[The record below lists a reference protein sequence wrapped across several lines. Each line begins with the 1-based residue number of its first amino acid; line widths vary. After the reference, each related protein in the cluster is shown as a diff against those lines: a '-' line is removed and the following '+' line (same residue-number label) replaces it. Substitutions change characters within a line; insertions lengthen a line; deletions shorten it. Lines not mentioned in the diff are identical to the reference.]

1 MTAQYTPTA
10 AARLLGISTGAI
22 RKYSDLYGR
31 FLSTEASTPPR
42 TFTRDDVR
50 LFAYIAHATTL
61 GQTHDAVLAALAAGG
76 ADYAAFAWAAADDA
90 DQDSQPAPAALVPA
104 AQLHA
109 ARLLLEESQ
118 RREREAQE
126 RAESAARAL
135 QDRIATLERELGRAE
150 GELAARRRPWWARLW
165 GE

>member
-10 AARLLGISTGAI
+10 VARLLGISPAAV
-22 RKYSDLYGR
+22 RKYADLYGR

-42 TFTRDDVR
+42 TFTRDDARV
-50 LFAYIAHATTL
+50 FAYVARATSR
-61 GQTHDAVLAALAAGG
+61 GQTHDAILADLADG
-76 ADYAAFAWAAADDA
+76 AAYAAFVWTAPDDA

-165 GE
+165 G

>member
-22 RKYSDLYGR
+22 RKYSDLYAR
-31 FLSTEASTPPR
+31 FLSTEATTTPR
-42 TFTRDDVR
+42 TFTPADLR
-50 LFAYIAHATTL
+50 LLAYVARATSR
-61 GQTHDAVLAALAAGG
+61 GQTHDAILADLADDG
-76 ADYAAFAWAAADDA
+76 AAYAAFVWTAPDDA

-109 ARLLLEESQ
+109 ARLLLEEAQ